1 MSRHTHSSEY
11 GYDIPANYWDI
22 ETDQPQISHSM
33 GGKGVM
39 TVLPTVIYQLGLTG
53 STLSQLMTMPPYV
66 LGSVVLLSIAYLIQR
81 NKLKSWTAALCLET
95 MACACYIVLVVV
107 EQPLVKYIILIL
119 AAVCQLAVF
128 PVLWPERI
136 RVAEGTT
143 SAGLAIGV
151 TSTAADLHGIVGPQ
165 IYQDSFGPSYRIS
178 FSVSI
183 RLICFS
189 MASIAVTWAI
199 LCRKEKNKSEDQEQ
213 RRRK

>member
-1 MSRHTHSSEY
+1 
-11 GYDIPANYWDI
+11 
-22 ETDQPQISHSM
+22 
-33 GGKGVM
+33 M

-53 STLSQLMTMPPYV
+53 STSSQLMTMPPYI
-66 LGSVVLLSIAYLIQR
+66 LGSVVLLCIAYLIR
-81 NKLKSWTAALCLET
+81 LRKLKSWTAALSLEA
-95 MACACYIVLVVV
+95 MACACYIVLVAV

-136 RVAEGTT
+136 RAAEGTT
-143 SAGLAIGV
+143 SAGLAIGI

-165 IYQDSFGPSYRIS
+165 IYQDSFGPSYRTS

-183 RLICFS
+183 GLICFS

-199 LCRKEKNKSEDQEQ
+199 LRRREKNRSENQE
-213 RRRK
+213 RKGLELEPEANNS